1 MYWSCI
7 RLESGYLYWLCS
19 NSLGYCSLKSEQ
31 KAVIKNFI
39 NGKDVFAV
47 LPTFLGEVSAMH
59 VFLVLYWQVSL
70 DIWNAFPQLM
80 QIMPY

>member
-47 LPTFLGEVSAMH
+47 LPTFLAIDRMDGRGHINTYSTSWTPIKE
-59 VFLVLYWQVSL
+59 
-70 DIWNAFPQLM
+70 N
-80 QIMPY
+80 